1 MTWGTS
7 WLAKM
12 GRFASVA
19 KSGSRRHKQRNRR
32 QLLRHEADALLG
44 MKDKKTPHQNTK
56 DTKKQP

>member
-1 MTWGTS
+1 
-7 WLAKM
+7 M